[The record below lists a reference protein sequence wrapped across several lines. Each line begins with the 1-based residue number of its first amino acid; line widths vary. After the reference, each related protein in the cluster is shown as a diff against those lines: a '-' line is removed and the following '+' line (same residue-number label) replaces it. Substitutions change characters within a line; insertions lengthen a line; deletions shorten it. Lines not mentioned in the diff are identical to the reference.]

1 MPVDINRLTE
11 GWLELESDPG
21 LFTLLLEDFGVKGVQ
36 VEEIYDLQKSIE
48 GPVYGFIFLFRWI
61 EERRSR
67 RKIVDKS
74 ESFVK
79 DEDVVN
85 NIFFAQQ
92 MVPNSCATHALLS
105 VLLNCPNIHLGATL
119 SRLKAHTSGM
129 SPENKGWAIGNTPEL
144 ARAHNS
150 HAMPQAKRRMDKSSS
165 VSTGRYTGEAF
176 HFVSYVPIGGKLFE
190 LDGLKPFPIDHGPWG
205 EQEDWTEKFR
215 TVITDRL
222 GIASGEQYHDI
233 RFNLMAVVPD
243 KRLAFS
249 HKLKMLKT
257 NRQIVLEAL
266 TQLVKLTPP
275 SMAANRVTNDESNPR
290 NRKDLSSISNDQSV
304 MRSRKRTVSHEE
316 EEKGVGSG
324 AEDVRSC
331 ISDKKSL
338 AVPKISIVKSA
349 EKSSVVS
356 TCVSPHA
363 ILETHNY
370 AKSPLIAGVPESQK
384 NLKVTCANEN
394 SSSEAVAEEIHA
406 DKVEEKSTSTLC
418 PPDYSTPLTI
428 QTSPAPSNSST
439 DTSSEVGSAFNSPTQ
454 GRTSTS
460 ISGAYTVKRSSERIS
475 GNSEAAS
482 KKSCGES
489 DVNCS
494 SKEQEK
500 RADVFPEASGSSK
513 EEKRSE
519 ELREVQYGDKKVDS
533 KLSAKYPE
541 LFEPHTFAPKDLLA
555 LLKNL
560 DNEIN
565 TCEGSLK
572 DENEKRKK
580 YKIDDCR
587 RTHNYDEFICTF
599 LSMLAQQG
607 KLADLVQQHLLLHK
621 KQGVAIGRL
630 HRGAKK
636 PESRSNNT
644 RRRRGRSKY
653 RKRK

>member
-205 EQEDWTEKFR
+205 DMEDWTEKFR

-266 TQLVKLTPP
+266 MQLVKLKHP
-275 SMAANRVTNDESNPR
+275 SMTSTPNYVDDTIVKKE
-290 NRKDLSSISNDQSV
+290 KDDSDYYPSNDNSTIKQKKASN
-304 MRSRKRTVSHEE
+304 SHEE
-316 EEKGVGSG
+316 NEKSLGNGPV
-324 AEDVRSC
+324 EDVKCFSA
-331 ISDKKSL
+331 DKKSSSSKL
-338 AVPKISIVKSA
+338 GVVKTEDKLSIA
-349 EKSSVVS
+349 S
-356 TCVSPHA
+356 TFPSPLA

-370 AKSPLIAGVPESQK
+370 AKSPLVGGSAGSQK
-384 NLKVTCANEN
+384 DSKGSSTFENSAAEVANE
-394 SSSEAVAEEIHA
+394 
-406 DKVEEKSTSTLC
+406 DEKSNVKPMSALC

-454 GRTSTS
+454 ENSGR
-460 ISGAYTVKRSSERIS
+460 
-475 GNSEAAS
+475 
-482 KKSCGES
+482 
-489 DVNCS
+489 
-494 SKEQEK
+494 
-500 RADVFPEASGSSK
+500 
-513 EEKRSE
+513 
-519 ELREVQYGDKKVDS
+519 
-533 KLSAKYPE
+533 
-541 LFEPHTFAPKDLLA
+541 
-555 LLKNL
+555 
-560 DNEIN
+560 
-565 TCEGSLK
+565 
-572 DENEKRKK
+572 
-580 YKIDDCR
+580 
-587 RTHNYDEFICTF
+587 
-599 LSMLAQQG
+599 
-607 KLADLVQQHLLLHK
+607 LLH
-621 KQGVAIGRL
+621 
-630 HRGAKK
+630 
-636 PESRSNNT
+636 SD
-644 RRRRGRSKY
+644 
-653 RKRK
+653 